1 MNCTRWRGLAI
12 ALWLGLAPQTGS
24 ALPLIS
30 EVFYDAVGSDD
41 GHSFVEIYGTPG
53 ADLDGLVLE
62 GVNGSNGDI
71 THSLAL
77 TGAIPADGI
86 FVLADDSG
94 GGATLVPDADLVLNF
109 DFQNGPDSVVL
120 RFGDAVLD
128 ALGYGAFGAGD
139 VFAGEGSAA
148 PDAPAGSSLARYFAN
163 ADSGDNLADFAV
175 FEVPTPG
182 AAPLAAVPEPAT
194 AALLV
199 GGLVGLAHAGR
210 RRARVGR
217 ATAC

>member
-109 DFQNGPDSVVL
+109 DFQNAGNVRSRPCNYGHLRPVVRSLGSYTGTRVSVTGL
-120 RFGDAVLD
+120 HLCRF
-128 ALGYGAFGAGD
+128 
-139 VFAGEGSAA
+139 
-148 PDAPAGSSLARYFAN
+148 
-163 ADSGDNLADFAV
+163 
-175 FEVPTPG
+175 
-182 AAPLAAVPEPAT
+182 
-194 AALLV
+194 
-199 GGLVGLAHAGR
+199 
-210 RRARVGR
+210 
-217 ATAC
+217 